1 MADDGD
7 ERLVPPD
14 LVYVFFIR
22 STAETVWDALT
33 HSGFTT
39 KFFFGRT
46 VESAWK
52 QGSPWKMVMPDGA
65 LDVFG
70 EVLVSDRPRK
80 LQLTWD
86 MDWGDEPDPPRP
98 AIITYDIEPAGDAV
112 KLTMT
117 QHTTS
122 AIPRKY
128 IQAGATGWAIVLS
141 SLKSLLETGEPL
153 VVHMEPPQRT
163 PLSSKRRC

>member
-1 MADDGD
+1 MNDGD
-7 ERLVPPD
+7 ERIVPPD
-14 LVYVFFIR
+14 LVYIYFIR
-22 STAETVWDALT
+22 ATPERVWDALT
-33 HSGFTT
+33 QSAFTS

-46 VESAWK
+46 VESDWK
-52 QGSPWKMVMPDGA
+52 QGSPWKMLMPDGK

-86 MDWGDEPDPPRP
+86 MEWGDEPDPPKA
-98 AIITYDIEPAGDAV
+98 AIITYDIEPAADAV

-128 IQAGATGWAIVLS
+128 LKAGAQGWAIILS

-153 VVHMEPPQRT
+153 VVKMDPP
-163 PLSSKRRC
+163 K